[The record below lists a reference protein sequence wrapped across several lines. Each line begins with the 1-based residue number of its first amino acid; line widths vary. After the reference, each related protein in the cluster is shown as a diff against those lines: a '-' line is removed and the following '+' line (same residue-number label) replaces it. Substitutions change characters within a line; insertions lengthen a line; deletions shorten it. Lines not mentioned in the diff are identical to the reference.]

1 MYTARHIAPGGL
13 GALPALLVTAIVT
26 MVDYK
31 MSKAQIQS
39 RLAAEYAEMKRLSE
53 AQITELSI
61 LLSRRTAT
69 PEWEWF
75 NLLRSARDMALF
87 ENDVPGNGAPG
98 NGAPN
103 GAQQQSN
110 MTIWIALGVVALVVV
125 VALRR

>member
-87 ENDVPGNGAPG
+87 ENGAPG
-98 NGAPN
+98 NGVPAN
-103 GAQQQSN
+103 GVQQQSS
-110 MTIWIALGVVALVVV
+110 MTIMWIGLGAVALLLLVV
-125 VALRR
+125 LRR